1 MLKLTYTETGL
12 YLELVPESIEE
23 WLHLRLTLSLR
34 TSQSFQLEPG
44 TASLLLPANLGGLD
58 RLQRLINR
66 TEQEITLTTADP
78 SSVEISL
85 RGIWI
90 ASATHETEGLFV
102 EGVFVAAIDRAME
115 SLLFDLWQ
123 VSEMHISSLRY

>member
-34 TSQSFQLEPG
+34 TSQSFHLEPG
-44 TASLLLPANLGGLD
+44 TASFLLPTDLPGLN
-58 RLQRLINR
+58 RLHRLINR
-66 TEQEITLTTADP
+66 TEQEITLTTADH

-90 ASATHETEGLFV
+90 ASTTHET
-102 EGVFVAAIDRAME
+102 EGVFVAAIDRAVE
-115 SLLFDLWQ
+115 ALLFDLWQ
-123 VSEMHISSLRY
+123 VSEMHISSLRS

>member
-34 TSQSFQLEPG
+34 THQPFHLEPG
-44 TASLLLPANLGGLD
+44 TATFLLPAGLPG
-58 RLQRLINR
+58 LNHLHRLIHR
-66 TEQEITLTTADP
+66 TEQEITITPADQGL
-78 SSVEISL
+78 VEISL
-85 RGIWI
+85 HGIWI
-90 ASATHETEGLFV
+90 ASATHEA
-102 EGVFVAAIDRAME
+102 EGVFVAAIDRAIE

-123 VSEMHISSLRY
+123 MSELQISSLQY

>member
-34 TSQSFQLEPG
+34 TSQCFHLEPG
-44 TASLLLPANLGGLD
+44 AASFLLPANLQGLI
-58 RLQRLINR
+58 RLHRLIHR
-66 TEQEITLTTADP
+66 TEQEITITPADHR
-78 SSVEISL
+78 SVEISL

-90 ASATHETEGLFV
+90 ASIAHEA
-102 EGVFVAAIDRAME
+102 EGVFVIAIDRAIE
-115 SLLFDLWQ
+115 SLLFELWQ
-123 VSEMHISSLRY
+123 MSEMEISPLKH